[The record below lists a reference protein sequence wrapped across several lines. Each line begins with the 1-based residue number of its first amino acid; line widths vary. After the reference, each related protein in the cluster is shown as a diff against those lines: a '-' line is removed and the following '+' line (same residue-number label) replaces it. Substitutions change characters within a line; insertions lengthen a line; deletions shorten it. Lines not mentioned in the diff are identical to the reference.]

1 MSANETPLLRHREG
15 HVDVLTLNRPQAR
28 NSLSEA
34 LLMELLGAFRALE
47 ADASVRAVVIT
58 GAPPAFCAGHD
69 LREMSAHRSEADG
82 GRASFE
88 RIFALCSE
96 TMQAVTMS
104 SKPVI
109 AAVNGV
115 ATAAGCQLVAACDL
129 AVAGEDAK
137 FCTPG
142 VSIGLF
148 CSTPMVPLSR
158 TVAPK
163 HALEMLL
170 TGDMIGADH
179 AQRIGLVNRVCP
191 PGAALGEAMA
201 LAERIAGKS
210 ARSITMGKRLFHQQ
224 RHLPLAEAYA
234 EANRVMTANMMERD
248 ASEGIGAFL
257 EKREPKWDG
266 L

>member
-1 MSANETPLLRHREG
+1 MSANEPLLLRTREG
-15 HVDVLTLNRPQAR
+15 HVEILTLNRPQAR
-28 NSLSEA
+28 NSLSET
-34 LLMELLGAFRALE
+34 LLQEMLGAFRAIE
-47 ADASVRAVVIT
+47 TDAAVRAVIVT

-69 LREMSAHRSEADG
+69 LREMSAHRDDADG
-82 GRASFE
+82 GRAYFE
-88 RIFALCSE
+88 RIFDLCCE
-96 TMQAVTMS
+96 VMQAVTAS

-129 AVAGEDAK
+129 AVAEPEAK

-158 TVAPK
+158 AVAPK

-170 TGDMIGADH
+170 TGDMIGAED
-179 AQRIGLVNRVCP
+179 AQRIGLVNRV
-191 PGAALGEAMA
+191 AAPASA
-201 LAERIAGKS
+201 LNDAKKLAHQIAGKS
-210 ARSITMGKRLFHQQ
+210 AKAIAMGKRLFHAQQ
-224 RHLPLAEAYA
+224 TLPLAAAYA
-234 EANRVMTANMMERD
+234 EASRVMTANMMERD
-248 ASEGIGAFL
+248 ACEGIGAFL
-257 EKREPKWDG
+257 EKREPKWEG